1 MNRKLLHFCSVA
13 VVLFLAAL
21 FLYFYITDRIDPYVA
36 PEFRRWALLAGLGL
50 AVLGLFNLA
59 TANQAEACGH
69 DHDHDHD
76 HGHDHGHDHDHGDGG
91 CCGHDHDHGDG
102 GEEPHHHGESPSG
115 VILALVV
122 LTLPMLVAAN
132 SSVDRFSTEYA
143 IRWANITEK
152 LHRLELNRAR
162 ERQQTVAKAEPKQT
176 PHGGPV
182 AAESAQQSPPD
193 TAPKA
198 ASVADAPPQ
207 PATGEANPVDATEVA
222 TADTPPATQ
231 PVGAPQAAAEG
242 AGAADSPPT
251 TAAAKSE
258 DDDGWGEF
266 TLEDLKRMVPQSS
279 EGNFMLEVPQLF
291 YTANDTELQRV
302 LEGLPI
308 ETIAQV
314 MPVTSDDA
322 DSAAPDVALP
332 ATPTPIDSRNR
343 LRLFRMFIECC
354 AADMRP
360 LPVTIQ
366 FKDAIPEYEEMGWV
380 KVVGKVR
387 YEHVDG
393 VTTPIVDVIT
403 MEPTAEPMD
412 MMVY

>member
-21 FLYFYITDRIDPYVA
+21 FLYFYISGRIDPYVA
-36 PEFRRWALLAGLGL
+36 PEFRRWALAAGLGL

-59 TANQAEACGH
+59 TANQAAACGH
-69 DHDHDHD
+69 DHGHDHDGGHDHDHGEDGCCDHDHDHD
-76 HGHDHGHDHDHGDGG
+76 HGDV
-91 CCGHDHDHGDG
+91 
-102 GEEPHHHGESPSG
+102 EEEHHHHEESASG

-152 LHRLELNRAR
+152 LHRLELNRKR
-162 ERQQTVAKAEPKQT
+162 EREQTVAKAEPKQT
-176 PHGGPV
+176 PHGGK
-182 AAESAQQSPPD
+182 AAVQTAQQPSPE
-193 TAPKA
+193 TASSTP
-198 ASVADAPPQ
+198 SVADTPPT
-207 PATGEANPVDATEVA
+207 PVAGREGESTEIA
-222 TADTPPATQ
+222 TADTPPATK
-231 PVGAPQAAAEG
+231 PVGAPEAAGEG
-242 AGAADSPPT
+242 ASAADSPPA
-251 TAAAKSE
+251 TAEKSE

-314 MPVTSDDA
+314 MPVSTDDA
-322 DSAAPDVALP
+322 DVAAEGAALP
-332 ATPTPIDSRNR
+332 ATPTPIDNSKR

-366 FKDAIPEYEEMGWV
+366 FKDALPEYEEMGWV

>member
-21 FLYFYITDRIDPYVA
+21 FLYFYITGRIDPYVA
-36 PEFRRWALLAGLGL
+36 PEFRRWALVAGLGL
-50 AVLGLFNLA
+50 AVLGLFNMA
-59 TANQAEACGH
+59 TANQAAACGH
-69 DHDHDHD
+69 DHS
-76 HGHDHGHDHDHGDGG
+76 HDHGDGDG
-91 CCGHDHDHGDG
+91 DCCGHDHGPGHSHAHDDAG
-102 GEEPHHHGESPSG
+102 GEDHHHHEESASG

-122 LTLPMLVAAN
+122 LTVPMLVAAN

-152 LHRLELNRAR
+152 LHRLELNRKR
-162 ERQQTVAKAEPKQT
+162 EREQAVAKAEPKQT

-182 AAESAQQSPPD
+182 VAERAQQSPLETASSTVPGAD
-193 TAPKA
+193 TPPAPAA
-198 ASVADAPPQ
+198 ASE
-207 PATGEANPVDATEVA
+207 GEGTEIA
-222 TADTPPATQ
+222 TADTPPATR
-231 PVGAPQAAAEG
+231 PVGVPQAADEG

-251 TAAAKSE
+251 DAKESD

-279 EGNFMLEVPQLF
+279 DGNFMLEVPQLF

-322 DSAAPDVALP
+322 DSGGELGAVP
-332 ATPTPIDSRNR
+332 ATPTPIDNRNR

-366 FKDAIPEYEEMGWV
+366 FKDGVPEYEEMGWV

-393 VTTPIVDVIT
+393 VTTPIVDVMT